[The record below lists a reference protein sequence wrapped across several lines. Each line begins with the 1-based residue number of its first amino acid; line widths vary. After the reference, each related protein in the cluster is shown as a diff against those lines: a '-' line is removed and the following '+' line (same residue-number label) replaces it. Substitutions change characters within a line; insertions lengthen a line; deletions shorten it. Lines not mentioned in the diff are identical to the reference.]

1 MSAKTS
7 RPAPARDAAGADLA
21 PWNLLADLGRQQLAL
36 ASETACTLFRGSQA
50 MRKIKGADHAIAT
63 AA

>member
-7 RPAPARDAAGADLA
+7 RPAPAREAAGADL
-21 PWNLLADLGRQQLAL
+21 GHQQLAL
-36 ASETACTLFRGSQA
+36 ATESACAMLHGSQA
-50 MRKIKGADHAIAT
+50 MRKIKGADHAVTT